1 MMMSTVDPRHP
12 TGEYQPGTVRALL
25 DTDLV
30 TPATRD
36 ALRARLEGR
45 DGRPGRFFRPGA
57 LLALCAACARLIPQP
72 RREDPIDV
80 AGCIDQRLADAIGD
94 GWRYDS
100 MPPDA
105 EAYEAGLAGLDETAR
120 LRYGSAFHE
129 LEAPRQDDVLLALQR
144 GEAQGKAWERIPAR
158 RFFEELLAESVQ
170 FYYSHPLAQEEIG
183 YVGMADAPG
192 WQAIGLDQLEPREP
206 RAGDLPRA

>member
-1 MMMSTVDPRHP
+1 MPMIDAQGPAR
-12 TGEYQPGTVRALL
+12 EYPAGTVRALL

-30 TPATRD
+30 TRPTRD

-45 DGRPGRFFRPGA
+45 HAEPGRFFRPDA
-57 LLALCAACARLIPQP
+57 LLTLRAACARLVPQP
-72 RREDPIDV
+72 HREDPIDV
-80 AGCIDQRLADAIGD
+80 AGCIDQRLADATGN

-105 EAYEAGLAGLDETAR
+105 EAYAAGLAGLDETAH
-120 LRYGSAFHE
+120 LRHGAAFHE
-129 LEAPRQDDVLLALQR
+129 LEVSRQDEVLCAVQR
-144 GEAQGKAWERIPAR
+144 GEAQGKIWERIPAP
-158 RFFEELLAESVQ
+158 RFFEELLAESVE
-170 FYYSHPLAQEEIG
+170 FYYSHPQAQEEIG